1 MTQLFHF
8 WVFEISPESIQPCAM
23 KNRDIYWKQF
33 KIQETLYIGQWNL
46 SPLQSRPWELTQ
58 FSQLPS
64 AAPTVLHRFPFT
76 GDFSFGK
83 SQKLQGTKWCWITW
97 VIWCFAN
104 KLCMRWD
111 AGEGVLLWWSCQSP
125 VAQTCSLLNHL
136 KFPQRNFQA

>member
-64 AAPTVLHRFPFT
+64 AALLYFPESHRQSEISSVLKPILVLGKAGSHRAPNLGCRGEESLGWFDVSPKN
-76 GDFSFGK
+76 SA
-83 SQKLQGTKWCWITW
+83 WE
-97 VIWCFAN
+97 
-104 KLCMRWD
+104 KLCIRHD
-111 AGEGVLLWWSCQSP
+111 AWVGAFIVMKMPITSCP
-125 VAQTCSLLNHL
+125 
-136 KFPQRNFQA
+136 